1 MPEIRYETIETYD
14 NKGNLIGT
22 EQNSR
27 EVSDE
32 ELARE
37 KAEAVVLELSAL
49 PDAELTTARLR
60 RLIKALARLR
70 R

>member
-1 MPEIRYETIETYD
+1 MPEIRYEIIETYD

-22 EQNSR
+22 EQIPC

-37 KAEAVVLELSAL
+37 GAEAVVMELSAL
-49 PDAELTTARLR
+49 PDVELTTTKLR
-60 RLIKALARLR
+60 RLVKALARLR

>member
-1 MPEIRYETIETYD
+1 MPETRYETIETYD

-22 EQNSR
+22 EQIPC

-37 KAEAVVLELSAL
+37 GAETVVTELSAL
-49 PDAELTTARLR
+49 PDAELTTTKLR

>member
-1 MPEIRYETIETYD
+1 MPETRYETIETYD
-14 NKGNLIGT
+14 KKGNLIGT
-22 EQNSR
+22 EQIPY

-37 KAEAVVLELSAL
+37 GAETVVTELSAL
-49 PDAELTTARLR
+49 PDTELTTTKLR
-60 RLIKALARLR
+60 RLVKALAKLR

>member
-1 MPEIRYETIETYD
+1 MPETRYGTIETYD

-22 EQNSR
+22 EQIPG

-37 KAEAVVLELSAL
+37 EAETVVTELSAL
-49 PDAELTTARLR
+49 PDAELTTTKLR
-60 RLIKALARLR
+60 RLIKALVRLR